1 MKPKFHFFSD
11 AEHRKQCKRAGCKHP
26 AIYNMTEFKA
36 QGWCDLCRA
45 LVFGPKQK
53 KGKPP
58 QQTKD
63 EPIIPKS
70 VRQGAADLH
79 EAARKPPTL
88 AVMTWHSPNTRESS
102 GSARYG

>member
-36 QGWCDLCRA
+36 QGWSDLCRA

-53 KGKPP
+53 KGEPP
-58 QQTKD
+58 KQTKD
-63 EPIIPKS
+63 EPIEFQNPFDK
-70 VRQGAADLH
+70 
-79 EAARKPPTL
+79 ARRTYMKPP
-88 AVMTWHSPNTRESS
+88 
-102 GSARYG
+102 GSRPRWP